1 MARFWYDFAL
11 KNAFKYDVI
20 FVTALGQFFVAFPI
34 PRDLHFGALA
44 YTRLQFSHFRVYGK
58 VLKNASI
65 FHGFRLP
72 FSRKNASNM
81 SSFFY
86 LIFPQFFISVVHTI
100 IIHFPQDWDLPNR
113 LRINVS
119 VVMVL

>member
-58 VLKNASI
+58 VLKNALI

-72 FSRKNASNM
+72 FSRKNASKM
-81 SSFFY
+81 SSFFG
-86 LIFPQFFISVVHTI
+86 LIFPLFFITFWP
-100 IIHFPQDWDLPNR
+100 HFGMLLDPKNR
-113 LRINVS
+113 
-119 VVMVL
+119 

>member
-65 FHGFRLP
+65 FHGFRLR
-72 FSRKNASNM
+72 FSRKNASKM
-81 SSFFY
+81 SLVFE
-86 LIFPQFFISVVHTI
+86 LIFPLFFITFWP
-100 IIHFPQDWDLPNR
+100 HFGMLLEPKNR
-113 LRINVS
+113 
-119 VVMVL
+119 